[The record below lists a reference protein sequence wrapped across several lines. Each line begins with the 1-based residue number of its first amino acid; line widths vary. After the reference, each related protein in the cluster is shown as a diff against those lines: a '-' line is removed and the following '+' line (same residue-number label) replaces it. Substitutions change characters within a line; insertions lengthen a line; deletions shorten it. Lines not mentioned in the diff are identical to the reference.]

1 MTESLDSRRLELVS
15 AAQQRWIAA
24 LTDLGGR
31 NTLLYYKDRRAATL
45 DLAPAD
51 PEALDRFTRTGSTR
65 LTRLFFDVDVR
76 ADAIRRV
83 QAIHRKARE
92 LLEER
97 GIRAGYLA
105 TGMAHWDELFLSP
118 AAPVLLRGLTIT
130 PTRARYDDFELVLD
144 DEQEVNP
151 VLVHK
156 LTSVF
161 GAELAKLTPENVL
174 HRLPAAAAAA
184 EVPGFGIT
192 GRRVIGTF
200 TYAKL
205 PMVKDME
212 AAGDL
217 LAESDLVAAISG
229 DPEAQELVAG
239 DRSAARRIAAAETPE
254 GSADSPEDDYSV
266 LDADSSQ
273 RHAIDT
279 VLAGQSL
286 VIHGPPGTGKSQTI
300 ANLIAALVARG
311 RKVLFVA
318 EKRAAI
324 DAVLSRLK
332 GVDLGDVV
340 LDIHEGT
347 RDRQRIASDLGAALD
362 LAGQTVPAQV
372 GRLHRRLVDRVQ
384 RLSKHVGA
392 LHEVHE
398 PWGLTP
404 FAVQSALLGIPDGA
418 RTPVRLPAPERLD
431 AEAAEAVR
439 DELRE
444 FAHLGGFTLRP
455 SSTPWYGALL
465 RTAADAQLA
474 IELAGALDSET
485 LPMLAH
491 RLEALTAASGLQ
503 RRDSYAEQT
512 ALIRL
517 FAAVGQT
524 LRVFDPALYDSSP
537 ASLAAATGDGGKLG
551 LLERRRL
558 RAQARSLWRG
568 GEDAAGKPAAK
579 PSWDELHAA
588 LEAAASELAEWQRL
602 SAGPPEPPRVPAGYP
617 AVARLHAEA
626 ERRLAGLRAFVP
638 LLPAS
643 PVEPMVRA
651 LAADQQTPW
660 KLPRLYQ
667 LAKRFDRLGLRP
679 LLDELARKQA
689 GGDLAAA
696 TFDHAW
702 YSSILD
708 QIRVRDPR
716 YAAERG
722 GSLDEI
728 ADDFRLRDVEHLAAN
743 RSRVRRA
750 WAEMTRDAEDRHPL
764 QARVIR
770 KQAALRRGHLPL
782 RRLLDQAGDVLF
794 AVKPCWAM
802 SPLMVSQVLP
812 AARLFDVVI
821 FDEASQIVP
830 ADAIPSVIRA
840 HQVVVAGD
848 DHQLPPTSFF
858 RQFGDPATDD
868 EDDEETVSFEA
879 GFESVLDALRP
890 LLPTAA
896 LTWHYRSRDERLVAF
911 SNERIYG
918 GALTTFPGVLR
929 DDCLQ
934 HVVVTQDGRPGQE
947 TSVTAEV
954 DKVVE
959 LVLEHARTRPG
970 ESLGVIALGIKHAER
985 IDLAL
990 RAALDSVGP
999 ETEAFFAED
1008 APEPFFVKNLERV
1021 QGDERDAI
1029 ILSIG
1034 YGKHPDGR
1042 MRYQWGPLLR
1052 DGGERRLN
1060 VAATRAKH
1068 RLSVV
1073 SSFSCHDV
1081 DPDRLTKA
1089 GARLLAEY
1097 LEYAG
1102 AGGTPMAAAGTETA
1116 NAFEVSVMS
1125 RLADY
1130 GITVVPQYGVGGYR
1144 VDFAAAH
1151 PDDPSRMILAVEAD
1165 GASYRDSGSVRDRD
1179 RLRKEHL
1186 ERLGWSFHRLW
1197 STNWFHDP
1205 DAEVAKLR
1213 AAYDQA
1219 VATAPRPEPAVPPE
1233 APGATAPPATPD
1245 AAEPP
1250 WQPEPPDPFEPPGP
1264 LEPPDPFEPP
1274 GPPPLPP
1281 EPPPLPP
1288 EPPTPAPSRP
1298 AEPPDPSPPPAPLEP
1313 PSSGAAKPS
1322 TAAAARSAATP
1333 AIR

>member
-1 MTESLDSRRLELVS
+1 MTEDDDSRRLELVRT
-15 AAQQRWIAA
+15 AQQQWIAA

-31 NTLLYYKDRRAATL
+31 NTLLYYKDRRAGTL
-45 DLAPAD
+45 DLAGAD
-51 PEALDRFTRTGSTR
+51 PEALDRFIQRGSIR
-65 LTRLFFDVDVR
+65 LTRLFKDVDLR

-92 LLEER
+92 LSEER

-105 TGMAHWDELFLSP
+105 TEMARWDELFLEP
-118 AAPVLLRGLTIT
+118 AAPVLLRGLTIA
-130 PTRARYDDFELVLD
+130 PTRARYDDFDLTLD
-144 DEQEVNP
+144 DEDEVNP

-161 GAELAKLTPENVL
+161 GAELAGLTPQDASV
-174 HRLPAAAAAA
+174 RLLAAAAAA
-184 EVPGFGIT
+184 EIPGFEIT
-192 GRRVIGTF
+192 ARQVIGTF

-217 LAESDLVAAISG
+217 LAESDLVAAIAG
-229 DPEAQELVAG
+229 DPEAQQLVA
-239 DRSAARRIAAAETPE
+239 AEPPARDMPDAGRVPDAGHMSDERHVPGAPDM
-254 GSADSPEDDYSV
+254 ADAPEDDYSV

-300 ANLIAALVARG
+300 ANLIAALVAHG

-332 GVDLGDVV
+332 GVELGGMV

-347 RDRQRIASDLGAALD
+347 RDRQRIARDLGTNLD
-362 LAGQTVPAQV
+362 LAGQAGPPDAA
-372 GRLHRRLVDRVQ
+372 RLHRRLADRVQ
-384 RLSKHVGA
+384 RLTKHVSA
-392 LHEVHE
+392 LHEVHQ

-404 FAVQSALLGIPDGA
+404 FGVQAALLGIPAAA
-418 RTPVRLPAPERLD
+418 RTQARLAAPERLD
-431 AEAAEAVR
+431 AEAAEVVR

-444 FAHLGGFTLRP
+444 FAHLGGFALRP
-455 SSTPWYGALL
+455 YSTPWYGA
-465 RTAADAQLA
+465 RIRAAADARQA
-474 IELAGALDSET
+474 CELAAALDAET
-485 LPMLAH
+485 LPAFAH
-491 RLEALTAASGLQ
+491 RIEAARAECGL
-503 RRDSYAEQT
+503 RHLPDYAGQDQLMGLL
-512 ALIRL
+512 AGI
-517 FAAVGQT
+517 GQT
-524 LRVFDPALYDSSP
+524 LGRLDPAVYTSSP
-537 ASLAAATGDGGKLG
+537 RALATATGDGPGGPG

-558 RAQARSLWRG
+558 RAQARSLWRPG
-568 GEDAAGKPAAK
+568 KKNEEDKRPGEKLAWA
-579 PSWDELHAA
+579 ELHVA
-588 LEAAASELAEWQRL
+588 LEAAASQLDEWQEL
-602 SAGPPEPPRVPAGYP
+602 SDDENGPPRLPSGYHRLT
-617 AVARLHAEA
+617 RLHEEA
-626 ERRLAGLRAFVP
+626 ERQLAALRAFVP
-638 LLPAS
+638 ALPGPAGS
-643 PVEPMVRA
+643 GSGPVGSGSGPAGSGNGQRPVERMVRA
-651 LAADQQTPW
+651 LAEDQDTPW
-660 KLPRLYQ
+660 KLPRLYE
-667 LAKRFDRLGLRP
+667 LILRFDELGLCP
-679 LLDELARKQA
+679 LLDDLGRKEA
-689 GGDLAAA
+689 DADLAAA
-696 TFDHAW
+696 AFDHAW
-702 YSSILD
+702 YASILD

-722 GSLDEI
+722 GALDEV
-728 ADDFRLRDVEHLAAN
+728 ADDFRRRDVEHLAAN
-743 RSRVRRA
+743 RSRVRRT

-782 RRLLDQAGDVLF
+782 RRLLDQAADVLF

-830 ADAIPSVIRA
+830 ADAIGSIVRA

-848 DHQLPPTSFF
+848 DRQLPPTSFF
-858 RQFGDPATDD
+858 HQASGAQEEEDD
-868 EDDEETVSFEA
+868 EDTVSFGA

-890 LLPTAA
+890 LLPTAP
-896 LTWHYRSRDERLVAF
+896 LNWHYRSRDERLVAF

-929 DDCLQ
+929 DDCLR
-934 HVVVTQDGRPGQE
+934 HVVVRQDGRAGQE
-947 TSVTAEV
+947 TSVTAEA
-954 DKVVE
+954 DRVVE
-959 LVLEHARTRPG
+959 LVLEHARTRPR
-970 ESLGVIALGIKHAER
+970 ESLGVIALGARHAER

-990 RAALDSVGP
+990 RDALEGVEP
-999 ETEAFFAED
+999 EVEAFFAED
-1008 APEPFFVKNLERV
+1008 AAEPFFVKNLERV

-1029 ILSIG
+1029 ILSVG

-1068 RLSVV
+1068 RLTVV
-1073 SSFSCHDV
+1073 SSFSSHDV
-1081 DPDRLTKA
+1081 DPGRLTKA

-1102 AGGTPMAAAGTETA
+1102 AGGTPMAASGAGTA
-1116 NAFEVSVMS
+1116 SPFEDSVRS
-1125 RLADY
+1125 RLAGY

-1179 RLRKEHL
+1179 RLRQEHL
-1186 ERLGWSFHRLW
+1186 ERLGWRFHRLW

-1213 AAYDQA
+1213 EAYDEA
-1219 VATAPRPEPAVPPE
+1219 VASSPLVTSPEPQPANPNQEPANQEPANQMPELANLPARPGYSHPVPP
-1233 APGATAPPATPD
+1233 GY
-1245 AAEPP
+1245 
-1250 WQPEPPDPFEPPGP
+1250 
-1264 LEPPDPFEPP
+1264 
-1274 GPPPLPP
+1274 
-1281 EPPPLPP
+1281 
-1288 EPPTPAPSRP
+1288 R
-1298 AEPPDPSPPPAPLEP
+1298 
-1313 PSSGAAKPS
+1313 K
-1322 TAAAARSAATP
+1322 
-1333 AIR
+1333 

>member
-1 MTESLDSRRLELVS
+1 MTESLDSRRLALVS
-15 AAQQRWIAA
+15 AAQRRWIAA

-31 NTLLYYKDRRAATL
+31 NTLLYYKDRRAGTL

-51 PEALDRFTRTGSTR
+51 PEALDRFTRTGSIR
-65 LTRLFFDVDVR
+65 LTRLFKDVDVR
-76 ADAIRRV
+76 ADAIRRA

-105 TGMAHWDELFLSP
+105 TGMARWDELFLEP

-156 LTSVF
+156 LTTVF
-161 GAELAKLTPENVL
+161 GAELTRLTPQNAFD
-174 HRLPAAAAAA
+174 RLQLAADAA
-184 EVPGFGIT
+184 EVPGFEIT
-192 GRRVIGTF
+192 DRQVIGTF

-205 PMVKDME
+205 PMVRDME

-217 LAESDLVAAISG
+217 LAESDLVAAIAG
-229 DPEAQELVAG
+229 DPDAQQLV
-239 DRSAARRIAAAETPE
+239 
-254 GSADSPEDDYSV
+254 SADLPAAGGSGADDSPQDDYSV

-273 RHAIDT
+273 RHAIEV
-279 VLAGQSL
+279 VLGGQSL

-300 ANLIAALVARG
+300 ANLIAALVAHG

-332 GVDLGDVV
+332 GVDLGDMV

-347 RDRQRIASDLGAALD
+347 RDRQRIASDLGATLD
-362 LAGQTVPAQV
+362 LAGQAATPEV

-384 RLSKHVGA
+384 RLSRHVGA
-392 LHEVHE
+392 LHQVHE

-404 FAVQSALLGIPDGA
+404 FAVQSALLGIPESA
-418 RTPVRLPAPERLD
+418 RTPFRLPAPERLD
-431 AEAAEAVR
+431 GEAAETVR

-444 FAHLGGFTLRP
+444 FAHLGGFTLRR
-455 SSTPWYGALL
+455 STTPWYGAMI
-465 RTAADAQLA
+465 RDPADAQRA
-474 IELAGALDSET
+474 IELAGTLDSET
-485 LPMLAH
+485 LPMFAH
-491 RLEALTAASGLQ
+491 RLEAVTGESGLQ
-503 RRDSYAEQT
+503 RRGDYAEQ
-512 ALIRL
+512 AEVMRL
-517 FAAVGQT
+517 YAAVGQT
-524 LRVFDPALYDSSP
+524 LRTFDPAVYSSSP
-537 ASLAAATGDGGKLG
+537 AALAAATCEGGGGGG

-558 RAQARSLWRG
+558 RSQARSLWRG
-568 GEDAAGKPAAK
+568 GQEPAGARPAGARQADK
-579 PSWDELHAA
+579 PSWEDLHAA
-588 LEAAASELAEWQRL
+588 LDQAASELAEWQRL
-602 SAGPPEPPRVPAGYP
+602 TAAEPGAAPPPNPASPPNPKRLPHVPAGYP
-617 AVARLHAEA
+617 AVALLYAEA
-626 ERRLAGLRAFVP
+626 ERQLAALRAFVP
-638 LLPAS
+638 ALPSA
-643 PVEPMVRA
+643 PVEPAVSAMA
-651 LAADQQTPW
+651 QDQQTPW

-667 LAKRFDRLGLRP
+667 LARRFDRLGLRP
-679 LLDELARKQA
+679 LLDELARQRA
-689 GGDLAAA
+689 SGDQAAA

-702 YSSILD
+702 YASILD

-716 YAAERG
+716 YAAEHG

-728 ADDFRLRDVEHLAAN
+728 ADDFRRRDVEHLAAN
-743 RSRVRRA
+743 RSRVRRT
-750 WAEMTRDAEDRHPL
+750 WAEMTRDAEERHPL

-812 AARLFDVVI
+812 GARLFDVVI

-858 RQFGDPATDD
+858 RQVGDAGADD
-868 EDDEETVSFEA
+868 EDDEDTVSFEA
-879 GFESVLDALRP
+879 GFESILDALRP

-896 LTWHYRSRDERLVAF
+896 LSWHYRSRDERLVAF

-918 GALTTFPGVLR
+918 GTLTTFPGVLR

-934 HVVVTQDGRPGQE
+934 HVVVAQDASPGQDA
-947 TSVTAEV
+947 SVTAEV
-954 DKVVE
+954 TRVVE

-970 ESLGVIALGIKHAER
+970 ESLGVIALGMRHAER

-990 RAALDSVGP
+990 REALASAGP
-999 ETEAFFAED
+999 QAEAFFAD
-1008 APEPFFVKNLERV
+1008 DVPEPFFVKNLERV

-1068 RLSVV
+1068 RLTVV
-1073 SSFSCHDV
+1073 SSFSSHDV
-1081 DPDRLTKA
+1081 DPERLTKA

-1102 AGGTPMAAAGTETA
+1102 AGGTPMAAAGAEVA
-1116 NAFEVSVMS
+1116 DAFEASVRS

-1130 GITVVPQYGVGGYR
+1130 GITVVPAYGVGGYR
-1144 VDFAAAH
+1144 VDFAVAH

-1197 STNWFHDP
+1197 STNWFDDP

-1213 AAYDQA
+1213 QAYDRA
-1219 VATAPRPEPAVPPE
+1219 VASSPPPEPRVPPGPP
-1233 APGATAPPATPD
+1233 APPEPQASPEPPATP
-1245 AAEPP
+1245 ASQTP
-1250 WQPEPPDPFEPPGP
+1250 PEPPAAPSAGVATRSAEVATRSA
-1264 LEPPDPFEPP
+1264 EVATRPP
-1274 GPPPLPP
+1274 GPPATLP
-1281 EPPPLPP
+1281 
-1288 EPPTPAPSRP
+1288 
-1298 AEPPDPSPPPAPLEP
+1298 
-1313 PSSGAAKPS
+1313 
-1322 TAAAARSAATP
+1322 
-1333 AIR
+1333 